1 MLLELCVMHHVMLSL
16 LCNAPRAA
24 PRDARRA
31 APLAA
36 PRDARREASCD
47 GPCEASCE
55 APCTAPCTAPR
66 TMHCTMH
73 HALHH
78 VMHHLPHAQLCL
90 KQLSARLVAIRPEM
104 SVAHR
109 QLVWALHRH
118 MPTHTCC
125 SAVCLRPATHC
136 MGLQPECTQPYGRRC
151 LWRPRPIPSSS
162 LPTVARPPCSN
173 WLSIWWRH
181 S

>member
-16 LCNAPRAA
+16 RDALYNAPRAA
-24 PRDARRA
+24 RR
-31 APLAA
+31 AA

-78 VMHHLPHAQLCL
+78 VMHHVRQAPLCL

-109 QLVWALHRH
+109 QLVWALHRR

-136 MGLQPECTQPYGRRC
+136 IGLQPECTQPYGRRC

>member
-1 MLLELCVMHHVMLSL
+1 MHHVLHDVMHHVLHDVM
-16 LCNAPRAA
+16 
-24 PRDARRA
+24 RDVKRHATDHVKRHVKHHA
-31 APLAA
+31 LHHALHH
-36 PRDARREASCD
+36 
-47 GPCEASCE
+47 

-78 VMHHLPHAQLCL
+78 VMHHVRQAPLCL

-136 MGLQPECTQPYGRRC
+136 IGLQPECTQPYGRRC

>member
-1 MLLELCVMHHVMLSL
+1 MHHVLHHVLHDVM
-16 LCNAPRAA
+16 
-24 PRDARRA
+24 RDVKRHATDHVKRHVKHHA
-31 APLAA
+31 LHHALHH
-36 PRDARREASCD
+36 
-47 GPCEASCE
+47 

-78 VMHHLPHAQLCL
+78 VMHHVRQAPLCL

-109 QLVWALHRH
+109 QLVWALHRR

-136 MGLQPECTQPYGRRC
+136 IGLQPECTQPYGRRC